1 MTVLTATQRLP
12 PLDDPV
18 RRLLWLL
25 PAAIIAWAVLLF
37 VFARMLEL
45 SAPPPPELKP
55 IEARIIEVPVGG
67 LQSGGGVANIPAVK
81 AAPPKAIAK
90 PSPPRVV
97 THPKKVVAPPPSPA
111 SALPKKSEEA
121 PAASTTT
128 SGTSGG
134 SAAGPS
140 TNEPA
145 STGEAGSGSLGE
157 GTGGGSGLGS
167 DATGARAIYAP
178 APVIPDDLRE
188 DSFQTEAVA
197 RFKVSY
203 EGNVEVSLV
212 TPTPNPR
219 LNKVLLDALQQ
230 WRFFPATK
238 SGIAIDAVFE
248 VRIPIAVR

>member
-1 MTVLTATQRLP
+1 MSVLTDTQRLP
-12 PLDDPV
+12 ALDDPW
-18 RRLLWLL
+18 RRLPWLL

-37 VFARMLEL
+37 VFARMLEQ

-67 LQSGGGVANIPAVK
+67 LQGGGGAAIPAVK
-81 AAPPKAIAK
+81 PPAPKVINQPA
-90 PSPPRVV
+90 PRPRVV
-97 THPKKVVAPPPSPA
+97 TNPKKVVVPPPPGST
-111 SALPKKSEEA
+111 ALPGKSEEA
-121 PAASTTT
+121 PAEST
-128 SGTSGG
+128 GT
-134 SAAGPS
+134 
-140 TNEPA
+140 PA
-145 STGEAGSGSLGE
+145 SGNAAPESPPGSGEAGGGGLGE
-157 GTGGGSGLGS
+157 GSGGGGGIGS

-188 DSFQTEAVA
+188 DIFQTEAVA

-203 EGNVEVSLV
+203 EGNVDVSLV

-219 LNKVLLDALQQ
+219 LNKVLLDALRQ